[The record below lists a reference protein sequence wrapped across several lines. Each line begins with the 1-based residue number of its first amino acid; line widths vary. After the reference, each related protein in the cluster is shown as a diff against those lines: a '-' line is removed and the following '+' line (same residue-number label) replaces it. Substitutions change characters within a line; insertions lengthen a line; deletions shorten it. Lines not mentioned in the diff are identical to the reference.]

1 MTWHSARSG
10 VERGRRRFIAFLVAA
25 EYLTLHS
32 NRAERLL
39 KGMAVPVIQEGK
51 PIVEILRKL
60 GMSMDDLEK
69 RLRMAGISQME
80 DIRTGTLETNG
91 ELGYELYP
99 RAKPLCME
107 LSAANGND

>member
-1 MTWHSARSG
+1 
-10 VERGRRRFIAFLVAA
+10 
-25 EYLTLHS
+25 
-32 NRAERLL
+32 
-39 KGMAVPVIQEGK
+39 MAVPVIQEGK